1 MNTNFIEKYK
11 NKNVHIVGVTG
22 SEGSSILGY
31 LLKHNFSQITA
42 HDFIDK
48 EDLVRSFRMWHKDTD
63 SRSKT
68 NILNNFLR
76 DLQKITFYD
85 RNNYLK
91 NVLDS
96 DLIFVPQS
104 WRLYKKENLALIEAS
119 RRKIPFYS
127 LTRLY
132 LEQTKAKTIAVTGT
146 VGKGSTANM
155 IHQLLVL
162 SGHSSYF
169 AGNETWR
176 MQVADRLDE
185 MSESDSLVLEIS
197 HRQLQDGL
205 HKGPDVAV
213 YTNIYPNHLDEMTTT
228 EYYRL
233 KEKLF
238 NAQSSSQTA
247 VLNYNFEQI
256 RSVAQ
261 KIKSEVVFFSSKQ
274 KSLNTKNIQKYF
286 DEIMNIESTQYTE
299 NILSALTVLD
309 QLGFQ
314 IKDFIPLLSK
324 VAPLPAR
331 VELIRQLSGRYFIN
345 DIKST
350 TPYATLEALAKFIH
364 PVILICG
371 GHSKNLSY
379 KDFFLSVRP
388 VLKKL
393 IILNSDLAN
402 LAQKYLNIK
411 DYLIVDDLEQGIQ
424 EAFRISEMGDTIL
437 TSPAG
442 AFFYSDFIRNKKS
455 LRRIITS
462 LPPKD

>member
-1 MNTNFIEKYK
+1 MNSNFVDKYK
-11 NKNVHIVGVTG
+11 NKNVHIIGVSG
-22 SEGSSILGY
+22 SEGSGILRY
-31 LLKHNFSQITA
+31 LLKHNFSKITA
-42 HDFIDK
+42 HDFIDRENLAK
-48 EDLVRSFRMWHKDTD
+48 SFRMWHKDTD
-63 SRSKT
+63 LLSKT
-68 NILNNFLR
+68 NALKNFLR
-76 DLQKITFYD
+76 DIEKIAFND
-85 RNNYLK
+85 RKDYLK
-91 NVLDS
+91 DILKS

-104 WRLYKKENLALIEAS
+104 WRLYKKENLALTEAS
-119 RRKIPFYS
+119 RKKIPFYS

-132 LEQTKAKTIAVTGT
+132 LEQSYAKTIAVTGT

-162 SGHSSYF
+162 TGHNSYF

-185 MSESDSLVLEIS
+185 MSGDDYLVLEIS

-205 HKGPDVAV
+205 DKGPDIAV
-213 YTNIYPNHLDEMTTT
+213 YTNIYPNHLDETTTT
-228 EYYRL
+228 EYYKL

-238 NAQSSSQTA
+238 IAQSSSQSA
-247 VLNYNFEQI
+247 ILNYDFEQI
-256 RSVAQ
+256 RWVAK

-274 KSLNTKNIQKYF
+274 QSLNTKNIQKYYN
-286 DEIMNIESTQYTE
+286 EIMNIKSTQYTD

-309 QLGFQ
+309 KIGFK
-314 IKDFIPLLSK
+314 ITNFISLLSK
-324 VAPLPAR
+324 IKPLPAR
-331 VELIRQLSGRYFIN
+331 LELIQQLSGRHFIN

-350 TPYATLEALAKFIH
+350 TPYATLHALVKVKQ

-379 KDFFLSVRP
+379 QDFFLSISPR
-388 VLKKL
+388 LKKL
-393 IILNSDLAN
+393 IIVKSDLSY
-402 LAQKYLNIK
+402 LAQKYLSKIN
-411 DYLIVDDLEQGIQ
+411 YLIVEDLEQGIQ
-424 EAFRISEMGDTIL
+424 EAFKISDMGDTIL

-442 AFFYSDFIRNKKS
+442 SFFYSDFIRNKKS